1 MKILRIVV
9 GLILL
14 GMLSGNAH
22 ADTKISALPS
32 GTTLT
37 GSEALPMQQTGQCAS
52 TGGTCKTTPA
62 AIAAYVVS
70 PASAGQVLY
79 KGSGAVAG
87 SANFTWD
94 AINSVLTLNGAG
106 GAIIDSATAQPVTI
120 VGGNALTDGT
130 AATISVS
137 SSGTTG
143 AGGAISANAG
153 NAVTSGAGGSWQL
166 NSGSGAGT
174 NQPAGSISITTGSS
188 TGSAAGGTL
197 SLGTHG
203 TSRLQFAENGTWL
216 LNGGGAGTAGQPIVS
231 NGSSSVPGWGTVTGS
246 GNSVLAT
253 SPSIVSPNLGTPT
266 SIVLTN
272 ATGLPYS
279 ALPTQVTNTILCN
292 SSGSTA
298 VPSACNPLAIA
309 NMMSAVIAASVIAS
323 SNITLSGIQTV
334 DGISVGGGQVVL
346 VAGQTTG
353 SQDGLYIS
361 ASGAWTRAA
370 NFPAGYVIAQNC
382 DMIVFIDQGTANQG
396 VSYRLQTS
404 SGAITIGTSN
414 QNWNPAGLPVAS
426 TTVSGLARRTT
437 EAQTGKALVVFDGLA
452 AAAVNDCVSFTALN
466 GSIDDLGNAINTT
479 GPCVTSDANGHPRPQ
494 NASGTAP
501 TVNRGAVACA
511 AQDNTGCITGLTV
524 TNTTVTLTF
533 NAAFPYTPACSALSN
548 ATTPFSIS
556 ITAASASAVTFTFA
570 ALAGTTT
577 LYYSCS

>member
-106 GAIIDSATAQPVTI
+106 GAIIDSATA
-120 VGGNALTDGT
+120 
-130 AATISVS
+130 
-137 SSGTTG
+137 
-143 AGGAISANAG
+143 
-153 NAVTSGAGGSWQL
+153 
-166 NSGSGAGT
+166 
-174 NQPAGSISITTGSS
+174 
-188 TGSAAGGTL
+188 L
-197 SLGTHG
+197 SLGTNG

-279 ALPTQVTNTILCN
+279 ALPTQATNTILCN